1 MIKGHHAVLI
11 EKPQDAIGI
20 MQQIGV
26 DPGALPYMV
35 PKAIHRCLL
44 LKDIKA
50 QAALIL
56 KQEMLSR
63 GGEASIRR
71 SALACQGETDVLL
84 MGTLRQFELL
94 TDKIARQPFGLAK
107 LAVEIKQ
114 ILENLQSEPQAIE
127 LANGGSLSLENRTV
141 IMGILNVTPDSFS
154 DGGQYLQ
161 ADAAMARAL
170 EMTEQGADII
180 DIGAVSSRPDAE
192 LASETEEIERIVPV
206 VERLCQA
213 GIIVSI
219 DTFRPRVA
227 EICLQMGAHLIN
239 DIGRLQLEPGL
250 LEVLVEHQAPVVLM
264 HNRMH
269 IRRGEPYKDLVSDI
283 IAELQESI
291 DQATSGGLARSKII
305 IDPGMGIGFGKD
317 VAQNRLLI
325 KRLWEFKSM
334 GLPILL
340 GASRKRFIGQ
350 TLDTEVHD
358 RLEGSLAV
366 AAMGIMN
373 GANIIRVHDVLASKR
388 LAQMMD
394 AVRNEQ

>member
-127 LANGGSLSLENRTV
+127 LANGGSLSLENRPV

-180 DIGAVSSRPDAE
+180 DVGAVSSRPDAE
-192 LASETEEIERIVPV
+192 LASETEEIGRIVPV
-206 VERLCQA
+206 VERLCQQ
-213 GIIVSI
+213 GIIVSV

-227 EICLQMGAHLIN
+227 EICLQTGVHLIN

-250 LEVLVEHQAPVVLM
+250 LEVLVKHKSPVVLM
-264 HNRMH
+264 HNRMQM
-269 IRRGEPYKDLVSDI
+269 RCGEPYNDIVADI

-291 DQATSGGLARSKII
+291 DQATSGGLDRSKII
-305 IDPGMGIGFGKD
+305 IDPGIGFGKD

-366 AAMGIMN
+366 AALGIMN
-373 GANIIRVHDVLASKR
+373 GANIIRVHDVLATKR

-394 AVRNEQ
+394 AIRNEQ